1 MVSRYETICDEHCN
15 AAQFLHYN
23 YMPLIAMFLDAVAQ
37 LNQLILQV
45 VLYEMHQPCRC
56 LLHLIAIQTVNALA
70 NLGTLMIC

>member
-45 VLYEMHQPCRC
+45 VLYEMH
-56 LLHLIAIQTVNALA
+56 
-70 NLGTLMIC
+70 